1 MRNRPF
7 VPYRNRPKCFL
18 DLETT
23 GFIPAFHEI
32 TEIAIDHEKYG
43 PWCVRVMPRHIERA
57 SERAL
62 NISRF
67 NDADWADAEDFEK
80 VYPKMMEMLEDTII
94 IGHNVAGFDLPFL
107 AGQLRAYRLSDERVS
122 RSVIDTQVLALANAV
137 PRGLKRLSL
146 RACCEF
152 YGIEHDDAHNAMDDV
167 IANKALYF
175 KLVKGQQELF

>member
-1 MRNRPF
+1 MRRPF

-23 GFIPAFHEI
+23 GLIPAFHEI
-32 TEIAIDHEKYG
+32 TEIAIDHEVHG
-43 PWCVRVMPRHIERA
+43 PWCVRVMPRHMDRA
-57 SERAL
+57 EEVAL
-62 NISRF
+62 SISRF
-67 NDADWADAEDFEK
+67 NDVDWADAVDFQE
-80 VYPKMMEMLEDTII
+80 VYPKLMDLLEDTII

-107 AGQLRAYRLSDERVS
+107 HGQLRSYRLPGDKVS

-152 YGIEHDDAHNAMDDV
+152 YDIPYETQHNAMDDV
-167 IANKALYF
+167 LANKELYH